1 MDFLNVNLVPIVK
14 IRDKVRDNSI
24 LFNKIV
30 NGKGIEDYSKWELV
44 SKINS
49 QYLIAKEEVDEF
61 FTAKENNDIVEMYDG
76 AIDTFYTVPFLVQLL
91 NEYEIRYDTEYDGY
105 THAELDIL
113 EQGSVDVL
121 FEATELDLDILSEYA
136 DRVIANN
143 MEKFTTDEAVIAG
156 GMDMLYFLV
165 PYWITYISIEIL
177 SGTIRGCGSSFIPMI
192 ITVFGVCV
200 LRIVWIF
207 TAGAKWPSVRT
218 ILASYPITW
227 IVTSILFWVYY
238 FCGKWKKNNS

>member
-14 IRDKVRDNSI
+14 IRDKVMDNSI

-30 NGKGIEDYSKWELV
+30 NGKGIEDYSKWGLV

-91 NEYEIRYDTEYDGY
+91 NEYEIRYDTEYDECDGY
-105 THAELDIL
+105 TLAELDIL
-113 EQGSVDVL
+113 EQGGVDVL

-136 DRVIANN
+136 DRVIENN
-143 MEKFTTDEAVIAG
+143 MQKFTTSLDE
-156 GMDMLYFLV
+156 FET
-165 PYWITYISIEIL
+165 WESEYIPTSK
-177 SGTIRGCGSSFIPMI
+177 F
-192 ITVFGVCV
+192 VDGV
-200 LRIVWIF
+200 
-207 TAGAKWPSVRT
+207 T
-218 ILASYPITW
+218 
-227 IVTSILFWVYY
+227 YY
-238 FCGKWKKNNS
+238 FFVDENLKVKKRKGFPKVEVEDLFNGVK

>member
-14 IRDKVRDNSI
+14 IRGKVMDNSI

-91 NEYEIRYDTEYDGY
+91 NEYEYRYDTEYDGH

-113 EQGSVDVL
+113 EQGSVDIL

-136 DRVIANN
+136 DRVIENN
-143 MEKFTTDEAVIAG
+143 MQKFTTSLDE
-156 GMDMLYFLV
+156 FET
-165 PYWITYISIEIL
+165 WESEYIPTSK
-177 SGTIRGCGSSFIPMI
+177 F
-192 ITVFGVCV
+192 VDGV
-200 LRIVWIF
+200 
-207 TAGAKWPSVRT
+207 T
-218 ILASYPITW
+218 
-227 IVTSILFWVYY
+227 YY
-238 FCGKWKKNNS
+238 FFVDENLKVKKRDGFPKVEVEDLFNGVK

>member
-1 MDFLNVNLVPIVK
+1 MDFLNVNLLPVVK
-14 IRDKVRDNSI
+14 IRGKVMDNSI

-91 NEYEIRYDTEYDGY
+91 NEYEIRYDTEYDECDGY
-105 THAELDIL
+105 TLAELDIL
-113 EQGSVDVL
+113 EQGGFDVM

-136 DRVIANN
+136 DRVIENN
-143 MEKFTTDEAVIAG
+143 MQKFTTSLDE
-156 GMDMLYFLV
+156 FET
-165 PYWITYISIEIL
+165 WESEYIPTSK
-177 SGTIRGCGSSFIPMI
+177 F
-192 ITVFGVCV
+192 VDGV
-200 LRIVWIF
+200 
-207 TAGAKWPSVRT
+207 T
-218 ILASYPITW
+218 
-227 IVTSILFWVYY
+227 YY
-238 FCGKWKKNNS
+238 FFVDENLKVKKRDGFPKVEVEDLFNGVK

>member
-14 IRDKVRDNSI
+14 IRDKVMDNSI

-91 NEYEIRYDTEYDGY
+91 NEYEIRYDTEYDECDGY
-105 THAELDIL
+105 TLAELDIL
-113 EQGSVDVL
+113 EQGGFDVL
-121 FEATELDLDILSEYA
+121 VEAAELDLDILSEYA
-136 DRVIANN
+136 DRVIENN
-143 MEKFTTDEAVIAG
+143 MQKFTTSLDE
-156 GMDMLYFLV
+156 FET
-165 PYWITYISIEIL
+165 WESEYIPTSK
-177 SGTIRGCGSSFIPMI
+177 F
-192 ITVFGVCV
+192 VDGV
-200 LRIVWIF
+200 
-207 TAGAKWPSVRT
+207 T
-218 ILASYPITW
+218 
-227 IVTSILFWVYY
+227 YY
-238 FCGKWKKNNS
+238 FFVDENLKVKKRDGFPKVEVEDLFNGVK

>member
-1 MDFLNVNLVPIVK
+1 MDFLNVNLLPVVK
-14 IRDKVRDNSI
+14 IRGKVMDNSI

-91 NEYEIRYDTEYDGY
+91 NEYEIRYDTEYDECDGY
-105 THAELDIL
+105 TLAELDIL
-113 EQGSVDVL
+113 EQGGFDVM

-136 DRVIANN
+136 DRVIENN
-143 MEKFTTDEAVIAG
+143 MQKFTTSLDE
-156 GMDMLYFLV
+156 FKT
-165 PYWITYISIEIL
+165 WKSEYIPTSK
-177 SGTIRGCGSSFIPMI
+177 
-192 ITVFGVCV
+192 VVDGV
-200 LRIVWIF
+200 
-207 TAGAKWPSVRT
+207 T
-218 ILASYPITW
+218 
-227 IVTSILFWVYY
+227 YY
-238 FCGKWKKNNS
+238 FFVDENMKVKKRDGFPKVEVEDLFNGVK

>member
-1 MDFLNVNLVPIVK
+1 MDFLNVNLVPIAK
-14 IRDKVRDNSI
+14 IRGKVMDNSI

-91 NEYEIRYDTEYDGY
+91 NEYEIRYDAEYDEYDEYDGY
-105 THAELDIL
+105 TLAELL
-113 EQGSVDVL
+113 CEQGGGDVL

-136 DRVIANN
+136 DRVIENN
-143 MEKFTTDEAVIAG
+143 MQKFTTDEEV
-156 GMDMLYFLV
+156 FKT
-165 PYWITYISIEIL
+165 WK
-177 SGTIRGCGSSFIPMI
+177 SSYTP
-192 ITVFGVCV
+192 TSKVVDGV
-200 LRIVWIF
+200 
-207 TAGAKWPSVRT
+207 K
-218 ILASYPITW
+218 
-227 IVTSILFWVYY
+227 YY
-238 FCGKWKKNNS
+238 FFVDENLKVKKREGFPKIEVEGLFNDAK

>member
-14 IRDKVRDNSI
+14 IRGKVMDNSI

-91 NEYEIRYDTEYDGY
+91 NEYEIRYDTEYDECDGY
-105 THAELDIL
+105 TLAELDIL
-113 EQGSVDVL
+113 EQGGVDVL

-136 DRVIANN
+136 DRVIENN
-143 MEKFTTDEAVIAG
+143 MQKFTTSLDE
-156 GMDMLYFLV
+156 FET
-165 PYWITYISIEIL
+165 WESEYIPTSK
-177 SGTIRGCGSSFIPMI
+177 F
-192 ITVFGVCV
+192 VDGV
-200 LRIVWIF
+200 
-207 TAGAKWPSVRT
+207 T
-218 ILASYPITW
+218 
-227 IVTSILFWVYY
+227 YY
-238 FCGKWKKNNS
+238 FFVDENLKVKKRVGFPKVEVEGLFDDAK

>member
-1 MDFLNVNLVPIVK
+1 MDFLNVNLVPIAK
-14 IRDKVRDNSI
+14 IRGKVMDNSI

-91 NEYEIRYDTEYDGY
+91 NEYEIRYDTEYDECDGY
-105 THAELDIL
+105 TLAELDIL
-113 EQGSVDVL
+113 EQGSADVL

-136 DRVIANN
+136 DRVIENN
-143 MEKFTTDEAVIAG
+143 MQKFTTSLDE
-156 GMDMLYFLV
+156 FET
-165 PYWITYISIEIL
+165 WESEYIPTSK
-177 SGTIRGCGSSFIPMI
+177 F
-192 ITVFGVCV
+192 VDGV
-200 LRIVWIF
+200 
-207 TAGAKWPSVRT
+207 T
-218 ILASYPITW
+218 
-227 IVTSILFWVYY
+227 YY
-238 FCGKWKKNNS
+238 FFVDENLKVKKRDGFPKVEVEDLFNGVK

>member
-1 MDFLNVNLVPIVK
+1 MDFLNVNLAPVVK
-14 IRDKVRDNSI
+14 IRDKVMNNSI

-91 NEYEIRYDTEYDGY
+91 NEYEIRYDTEYDECDGY
-105 THAELDIL
+105 THVELGIL
-113 EQGSVDVL
+113 EQGGFDVM

-136 DRVIANN
+136 DRVIENN
-143 MEKFTTDEAVIAG
+143 MQKFTTSLDEFKTWKSEYIPTSKVADGVTYHFFVDENMKVKKRG
-156 GMDMLYFLV
+156 GFPKVEVEDLFN
-165 PYWITYISIEIL
+165 
-177 SGTIRGCGSSFIPMI
+177 
-192 ITVFGVCV
+192 GV
-200 LRIVWIF
+200 
-207 TAGAKWPSVRT
+207 K
-218 ILASYPITW
+218 
-227 IVTSILFWVYY
+227 
-238 FCGKWKKNNS
+238 

>member
-14 IRDKVRDNSI
+14 IRDKVMDNSI

-91 NEYEIRYDTEYDGY
+91 NEYEIRYATEYDECDGY
-105 THAELDIL
+105 TLAELGIL
-113 EQGSVDVL
+113 EQGGFDVL
-121 FEATELDLDILSEYA
+121 FESAELDLDILSEYA
-136 DRVIANN
+136 DRVIENN
-143 MEKFTTDEAVIAG
+143 MQKFTTSLEV
-156 GMDMLYFLV
+156 FKT
-165 PYWITYISIEIL
+165 WK
-177 SGTIRGCGSSFIPMI
+177 SSYTP
-192 ITVFGVCV
+192 TSKVVDGV
-200 LRIVWIF
+200 
-207 TAGAKWPSVRT
+207 T
-218 ILASYPITW
+218 
-227 IVTSILFWVYY
+227 YY
-238 FCGKWKKNNS
+238 FFVDENLKVKKREGFPKIEVGSLFDDAK

>member
-14 IRDKVRDNSI
+14 IRDKVMDNSI

-91 NEYEIRYDTEYDGY
+91 NEYEIRYDTEYDECDEY
-105 THAELDIL
+105 TLAELDIL
-113 EQGSVDVL
+113 EQGGVDVL

-136 DRVIANN
+136 DRVIENN
-143 MEKFTTDEAVIAG
+143 MQKFTTSLDE
-156 GMDMLYFLV
+156 FET
-165 PYWITYISIEIL
+165 WESEYIPTSK
-177 SGTIRGCGSSFIPMI
+177 F
-192 ITVFGVCV
+192 VDGV
-200 LRIVWIF
+200 
-207 TAGAKWPSVRT
+207 T
-218 ILASYPITW
+218 
-227 IVTSILFWVYY
+227 YY
-238 FCGKWKKNNS
+238 FFVDENSKVKKRNGFPKVEVGRIFNDAK

>member
-14 IRDKVRDNSI
+14 IRGKVMDNSI

-91 NEYEIRYDTEYDGY
+91 NEYEIRYDTEYDECDGY
-105 THAELDIL
+105 TLAELDIL
-113 EQGSVDVL
+113 EQGGVDVM

-136 DRVIANN
+136 DRVIENN
-143 MEKFTTDEAVIAG
+143 MQKFTTSLDE
-156 GMDMLYFLV
+156 FKT
-165 PYWITYISIEIL
+165 WKSEYIPTSK
-177 SGTIRGCGSSFIPMI
+177 
-192 ITVFGVCV
+192 VVDGV
-200 LRIVWIF
+200 
-207 TAGAKWPSVRT
+207 T
-218 ILASYPITW
+218 
-227 IVTSILFWVYY
+227 YY
-238 FCGKWKKNNS
+238 FFIDENLKVKKREGFPKIEVEDLFNDAK

>member
-1 MDFLNVNLVPIVK
+1 MDFFNVNLVPIVK
-14 IRDKVRDNSI
+14 IRGKVTDNSI

-91 NEYEIRYDTEYDGY
+91 NEYEIRYDTEYDECDGY
-105 THAELDIL
+105 TLAELDIL
-113 EQGSVDVL
+113 EQGSADVL

-136 DRVIANN
+136 DRVICNN
-143 MEKFTTDEAVIAG
+143 MEKFTTDEAV
-156 GMDMLYFLV
+156 FKT
-165 PYWITYISIEIL
+165 WKSEYIPTSK
-177 SGTIRGCGSSFIPMI
+177 
-192 ITVFGVCV
+192 VVDGV
-200 LRIVWIF
+200 
-207 TAGAKWPSVRT
+207 T
-218 ILASYPITW
+218 
-227 IVTSILFWVYY
+227 YY
-238 FCGKWKKNNS
+238 FFVDENMKVKKRDGFPKIKVEDLFDDAK

>member
-1 MDFLNVNLVPIVK
+1 MDFLNVNLAPIAK
-14 IRDKVRDNSI
+14 IRGKVMDNSI

-91 NEYEIRYDTEYDGY
+91 NEYEIRYDTEYDECDGY
-105 THAELDIL
+105 TLAELDIL
-113 EQGSVDVL
+113 EQGGVDVL

-136 DRVIANN
+136 DRVIENN
-143 MEKFTTDEAVIAG
+143 MEKFTTSLDEFETWESNYIPTSKVI
-156 GMDMLYFLV
+156 D
-165 PYWITYISIEIL
+165 
-177 SGTIRGCGSSFIPMI
+177 
-192 ITVFGVCV
+192 GV
-200 LRIVWIF
+200 
-207 TAGAKWPSVRT
+207 T
-218 ILASYPITW
+218 
-227 IVTSILFWVYY
+227 YY
-238 FCGKWKKNNS
+238 FFVDENGKVKKRDGFPKVEVGSLFNGIK

>member
-14 IRDKVRDNSI
+14 IRDKVMDNSI

-91 NEYEIRYDTEYDGY
+91 NEYEIRYATEYDECDGY
-105 THAELDIL
+105 TLAELGIL
-113 EQGSVDVL
+113 EQGGFDVL
-121 FEATELDLDILSEYA
+121 FESAELDLDILSEYA
-136 DRVIANN
+136 DRVIENN
-143 MEKFTTDEAVIAG
+143 MEKFTTDEEV
-156 GMDMLYFLV
+156 FKT
-165 PYWITYISIEIL
+165 WK
-177 SGTIRGCGSSFIPMI
+177 SSYTP
-192 ITVFGVCV
+192 TSQVVDGV
-200 LRIVWIF
+200 
-207 TAGAKWPSVRT
+207 T
-218 ILASYPITW
+218 
-227 IVTSILFWVYY
+227 YY
-238 FCGKWKKNNS
+238 FFVDENLKVKKREGFPKIEVGSLFDDAK

>member
-14 IRDKVRDNSI
+14 IRGKVMDNSI

-91 NEYEIRYDTEYDGY
+91 NEYEFRYDTEYDGY
-105 THAELDIL
+105 THAELDVL
-113 EQGSVDVL
+113 EQGGVDVM

-136 DRVIANN
+136 DRVIENN
-143 MEKFTTDEAVIAG
+143 MQKFTTSLDEFETWESEYTPTSKFV
-156 GMDMLYFLV
+156 D
-165 PYWITYISIEIL
+165 
-177 SGTIRGCGSSFIPMI
+177 
-192 ITVFGVCV
+192 GV
-200 LRIVWIF
+200 
-207 TAGAKWPSVRT
+207 T
-218 ILASYPITW
+218 
-227 IVTSILFWVYY
+227 YY
-238 FCGKWKKNNS
+238 FFVDENLKVKKRGGFPKVEVEDLFNGIK

>member
-14 IRDKVRDNSI
+14 IRGKVMDNSI

-91 NEYEIRYDTEYDGY
+91 NEYEFRYDTEYDGY
-105 THAELDIL
+105 THAELDVL
-113 EQGSVDVL
+113 EQGGVDVL

-136 DRVIANN
+136 DRVIENN
-143 MEKFTTDEAVIAG
+143 MQKFTTSLDEFETWESEYTPTSKFV
-156 GMDMLYFLV
+156 D
-165 PYWITYISIEIL
+165 
-177 SGTIRGCGSSFIPMI
+177 
-192 ITVFGVCV
+192 GV
-200 LRIVWIF
+200 
-207 TAGAKWPSVRT
+207 T
-218 ILASYPITW
+218 
-227 IVTSILFWVYY
+227 YY
-238 FCGKWKKNNS
+238 FFVDENLKVKKRGGFPKVEVEDLFNGIK

>member
-14 IRDKVRDNSI
+14 IRGKVMDNSI

-30 NGKGIEDYSKWELV
+30 NGKGIEGYSKWELV

-91 NEYEIRYDTEYDGY
+91 NEYEIRYDTEYDECDGY
-105 THAELDIL
+105 TLAELDML
-113 EQGSVDVL
+113 EQGGADVL

-136 DRVIANN
+136 DRVIENN
-143 MEKFTTDEAVIAG
+143 MQKFTTSLDEFETWESEYTPTSKVV
-156 GMDMLYFLV
+156 D
-165 PYWITYISIEIL
+165 
-177 SGTIRGCGSSFIPMI
+177 
-192 ITVFGVCV
+192 GV
-200 LRIVWIF
+200 
-207 TAGAKWPSVRT
+207 T
-218 ILASYPITW
+218 
-227 IVTSILFWVYY
+227 YY
-238 FCGKWKKNNS
+238 FFVDENGKVKKRDGFPKVEVEGLFNGVK

>member
-14 IRDKVRDNSI
+14 IRGKVMDNSI

-91 NEYEIRYDTEYDGY
+91 NEYEFRYDTEYDECDGY
-105 THAELDIL
+105 TLAELDIL
-113 EQGSVDVL
+113 EQGGVDVL

-136 DRVIANN
+136 DRVIENN
-143 MEKFTTDEAVIAG
+143 MQKFTTSLD
-156 GMDMLYFLV
+156 
-165 PYWITYISIEIL
+165 
-177 SGTIRGCGSSFIPMI
+177 
-192 ITVFGVCV
+192 VFKTWKSEYTPTSQVVDGV
-200 LRIVWIF
+200 
-207 TAGAKWPSVRT
+207 T
-218 ILASYPITW
+218 
-227 IVTSILFWVYY
+227 YY
-238 FCGKWKKNNS
+238 FFVDENLKVKKRGGFPKVEVEDLFNGIK